1 MILLG
6 QGYIYSDIHKTYA
19 YYFPTTNFKVYFRK
33 ADEAQRLKTNV
44 DTKYILNW
52 CEAYGGLNY
61 MWEFGSEKF
70 R

>member
-1 MILLG
+1 MHIIF
-6 QGYIYSDIHKTYA
+6 QFQI
-19 YYFPTTNFKVYFRK
+19 PFKVYFRK